1 MGDIL
6 KLEVKMIKL
15 FTLDDISAFS
25 SDTVYKI
32 GLAAEPF
39 GLSDENIQSFPSR
52 EALCNEVL
60 VAAQNGDY
68 VIVAAECKDYNSFKR
83 NLISRL
89 LLEEYESDEIK
100 DLIALHAGEDLA
112 DIDLTGHS
120 LVPRGSV
127 YHFTADGLYCGF
139 TADVL
144 HGKLTCLPLDF
155 LRIDVALTSLVEDV
169 LEPLDA
175 LSKGERPPIRM
186 PEADIHS
193 HVEGM
198 VEGLASANLRLALAT
213 SEATMWV
220 YNLYDEVPDL
230 TDRIS
235 FVEVIDEDES
245 DEEATAETESVKIIR
260 HAREAM
266 TNSGSDMGGAV
277 SEIYSTENED
287 GKTVYFAYVAIV
299 DKGTAKAKKITTTNP
314 EDLAVILPHALSVL
328 SSLVKAKAEKSLQAL
343 ADMKNMWEEDDE
355 TPKSMPT
362 SVNEK
367 DKPLSK
373 NMLIAAICGLA
384 VAVLLPVI
392 LVVSLVSKP
401 EPTTTTLP
409 PVPSTSTT
417 APTQPSTNNIFDATA
432 NQGGVIN
439 QGVTEPV
446 APDVSVTDTSAPSS
460 STSGDFTF
468 YVFGF
473 GHGVGMSQTG
483 ANYLAGLGWS
493 WADILAHYYYDAEGK
508 TYIVTGEKYP
518 DKITYEGKQYS
529 AREYLARALEAEMPA
544 SSNLEALK
552 AQVVA
557 LYTFA
562 RYYNAEAVADRSPIF
577 KAKLTKSSHAFLAES
592 KTPSPNTYAAVDA
605 IIAIGP
611 YIENNGTTALTPYHA
626 MSAGKTTSYY
636 NCWGKDSGTS
646 VPYLN
651 GARTSI
657 GDYYD
662 QNFKSTVS
670 ISSSELRALASEQGI
685 ELSGDPATWLSIIS
699 HDAAVRED
707 IGYVSSIK
715 VGNKVMTGNDFRIKL
730 LGGRIRSHCFAIT
743 YTPTA

>member
-1 MGDIL
+1 
-6 KLEVKMIKL
+6 MIKL

-39 GLSDENIQSFPSR
+39 GLRDENIQSFSSR
-52 EALCNEVL
+52 EELCNEAL
-60 VAAQNGDY
+60 IAAQNGDY
-68 VIVAAECKDYNSFKR
+68 IIVAAECKGYNGFKR
-83 NLISRL
+83 DLISRL

-100 DLIALHAGEDLA
+100 DLISLHAGEDVA

-127 YHFTADGLYCGF
+127 YHFTSDGLYCGF

-144 HGKLTCLPLDF
+144 HGKLTLLPLDF

-175 LSKGERPPIRM
+175 LSRGERPPIRM
-186 PEADIHS
+186 PQADILS
-193 HVEGM
+193 HVEKM
-198 VEGLASANLRLALAT
+198 VEGLTDADLRLALAT

-220 YNLYDEVPDL
+220 YNLYDSVPEL

-235 FVEVIDEDES
+235 FVEVIDDDEAEDAET
-245 DEEATAETESVKIIR
+245 TAETESVKIIR

-266 TNSGSDMGGAV
+266 TNSGADMGGAV
-277 SEIYSTENED
+277 SEIYSMENED
-287 GKTVYFAYVAIV
+287 GKTVYFAYAAIV
-299 DKGTAKAKKITTTNP
+299 DKGTAKAKKINTTNP
-314 EDLAVILPHALSVL
+314 EDLAAILPHALSVL
-328 SSLVKAKAEKSLQAL
+328 SSLVKAKAEKKLEDLSN
-343 ADMKNMWEEDDE
+343 MKKMWEDE
-355 TPKSMPT
+355 AEVPKSMPT
-362 SVNEK
+362 SALAK

-384 VAVLLPVI
+384 VAVILPII

-401 EPTTTTLP
+401 EPTTLP
-409 PVPSTSTT
+409 PVTTT
-417 APTQPSTNNIFDATA
+417 ASTAPSQSSTNNVFDGTA
-432 NQGGVIN
+432 STQGGLIN
-439 QGVTEPV
+439 AGVTEPV

-518 DKITYEGKQYS
+518 EKITYEGKQYS

-562 RYYNAEAVADRSPIF
+562 RYYNAEAIADRSPIF
-577 KAKLTKSSHAFLAES
+577 KAKLTKSSHAFLAEG

-646 VPYLN
+646 VTYLN

-662 QNFKSTVS
+662 QNFKSTVT
-670 ISSSELRALASEQGI
+670 ISSAELRALASEQGI

>member
-1 MGDIL
+1 
-6 KLEVKMIKL
+6 MIKL

-39 GLSDENIQSFPSR
+39 GLRDENIQSFSSR
-52 EALCNEVL
+52 DALCDEVL

-68 VIVAAECKDYNSFKR
+68 VIVAAERGSYNNFKR
-83 NLISRL
+83 ELISRL

-100 DLIALHAGEDLA
+100 DLITLHAGEDIA

-120 LVPRGSV
+120 LVPCGSV
-127 YHFTADGLYCGF
+127 YHFTSDGLYCGF

-155 LRIDVALTSLVEDV
+155 LRIDTALTSLVEDV

-175 LSKGERPPIRM
+175 LSRGERPPIRM
-186 PEADIHS
+186 PQADILS
-193 HVEGM
+193 HVEAM
-198 VEGLASANLRLALAT
+198 VEGLTEADLRLALAT
-213 SEATMWV
+213 GEATMWV
-220 YNLYDEVPDL
+220 YNLYDKVPEL

-235 FVEVIDEDES
+235 FVEVIDEDEGE
-245 DEEATAETESVKIIR
+245 DEATAGSESVKIIR

-266 TNSGSDMGGAV
+266 ANSGADMGGAV

-287 GKTVYFAYVAIV
+287 GKTVYFAYAAIV
-299 DKGTAKAKKITTTNP
+299 DRGTAKAKKINTTNP

-328 SSLVKAKAEKSLQAL
+328 SALVKAKSEKAVK
-343 ADMKNMWEEDDE
+343 AINDMKQMWEDEDE
-355 TPKSMPT
+355 LPKSMPT
-362 SVNEK
+362 STLPKE
-367 DKPLSK
+367 KPLSK

-384 VAVLLPVI
+384 IAVILPVI

-401 EPTTTTLP
+401 EPTTLP
-409 PVPSTSTT
+409 PVTT
-417 APTQPSTNNIFDATA
+417 TTTQPSQTTTGNDVFSPS
-432 NQGGVIN
+432 NQGTVTPV
-439 QGVTEPV
+439 VTEPV
-446 APDVSVTDTSAPSS
+446 APDVSVTETSAPSS

-518 DKITYEGKQYS
+518 DKITYEGKQY
-529 AREYLARALEAEMPA
+529 ATREYLARALEAEMPA

-562 RYYNAEAVADRSPIF
+562 RYYNAEAVAERSPIF

-592 KTPSPNTYAAVDA
+592 KTPNPNTYAAVDA

-662 QNFKSTVS
+662 QNFKSTVT
-670 ISSSELRALASEQGI
+670 ISSAELRALAAEQGI
-685 ELSGDPATWLSIIS
+685 ELSGDPASWLSIIS

>member
-1 MGDIL
+1 
-6 KLEVKMIKL
+6 MIKL

-25 SDTVYKI
+25 SDAVYKI

-39 GLSDENIQSFPSR
+39 GLYDENIASCPSR
-52 EALCNEVL
+52 DALCDEAL
-60 VAAQNGDY
+60 VAVQNGDH
-68 VIVAAECKDYNSFKR
+68 VIVACECKEYNAFKR
-83 NLISRL
+83 ELISRL

-100 DLIALHAGEDLA
+100 DLISLHAGEDIA

-139 TADVL
+139 TADAL
-144 HGKLTCLPLDF
+144 YGKLTCLPLDF
-155 LRIDVALTSLVEDV
+155 LRIDTALSSLVEDV
-169 LEPLDA
+169 LEPIDA
-175 LSKGERPPIRM
+175 ISKGERPPIRM
-186 PEADIHS
+186 PQADIQT
-193 HVEGM
+193 HVESI
-198 VEGLASANLRLALAT
+198 VDSLSQANLTLALAT
-213 SEATMWV
+213 GEATMWV
-220 YNLYDEVPDL
+220 YNLYDSVPEL
-230 TDRIS
+230 TDRIN
-235 FVEVIDEDES
+235 FVEVIDEDE
-245 DEEATAETESVKIIR
+245 DEEEATAETESVKIIR

-266 TNSGSDMGGAV
+266 TNSGTDIGGAV
-277 SEIYSTENED
+277 SEIYSTENEQ
-287 GKTVYFAYVAIV
+287 GKTVYFAYTAVV

-328 SSLVKAKAEKSLQAL
+328 STLIKAKSEKAL
-343 ADMKNMWEEDDE
+343 ATLSAARKLYEDDDDKAE
-355 TPKSMPT
+355 AKAAAPST
-362 SVNEK
+362 EK

-373 NMLIAAICGLA
+373 NMMIAAICALA
-384 VAVLLPVI
+384 FAVIVPLI
-392 LVVSLVSKP
+392 LVMNLVNKP

-409 PVPSTSTT
+409 QISSTT
-417 APTQPSTNNIFDATA
+417 TAAPTETTTNSIFNPSGNA
-432 NQGGVIN
+432 
-439 QGVTEPV
+439 VTPAVSEPV
-446 APDVSVTDTSAPSS
+446 APDVSATETVPPAS

-468 YVFGF
+468 YVFGY

-529 AREYLARALEAEMPA
+529 TREYLARALEAEMPA

-562 RYYNAEAVADRSPIF
+562 RYYNVEAVADRSPIF
-577 KAKLTKSSHAFLAES
+577 TAKLTKSSHAFLAES
-592 KTPSPNTYAAVDA
+592 KVPNPNTYAAVDA

-611 YIENNGTTALTPYHA
+611 YIENNGVTALTPYHA

-646 VPYLN
+646 VTYLG

-662 QNFKSTVS
+662 KDFKSTVT
-670 ISSSELRALASEQGI
+670 ISSSELRALAAEQGI
-685 ELSGDPATWLSIIS
+685 ELSGDPAGWISIIS

-730 LGGRIRSHCFAIT
+730 LGGRIRSHCFAMT
-743 YTPTA
+743 YAPSA

>member
-1 MGDIL
+1 
-6 KLEVKMIKL
+6 MIRL

-32 GLAAEPF
+32 GLAAETF
-39 GLSDENIQSFPSR
+39 GLRDENIVSFPSR
-52 EALCNEVL
+52 DELCNEAL
-60 VAAQNGDY
+60 IATQNGDY
-68 VIVAAECKDYNSFKR
+68 VIVACECKEYNSFKR
-83 NLISRL
+83 ELISRL

-100 DLIALHAGEDLA
+100 DLIALHAGEDIS

-127 YHFTADGLYCGF
+127 YHFTSDGLYCGF

-144 HGKLTCLPLDF
+144 HGKITCLPLDF
-155 LRIDVALTSLVEDV
+155 LRIDEALTSLVEDV

-175 LSKGERPPIRM
+175 ISKGERPPIRM
-186 PEADIHS
+186 PEADILTHA
-193 HVEGM
+193 ENM
-198 VEGLASANLRLALAT
+198 VESLSSANLRLALAT

-220 YNLYDEVPDL
+220 YNLYDKVPDL

-235 FVEVIDEDES
+235 FVEVVDEDEEAVQ
-245 DEEATAETESVKIIR
+245 EEATAETESVKIIR

-266 TNSGSDMGGAV
+266 SNSGADMGGAV
-277 SEIYSTENED
+277 SEIYSTENEI
-287 GKTVYFAYVAIV
+287 GKTVYFAYAAIV

-314 EDLAVILPHALSVL
+314 EDLSVILPHALSVL
-328 SSLVKAKAEKSLQAL
+328 SSLIKAKADKSVAAL
-343 ADMKNMWEEDDE
+343 AAAKKLYEDDIHSS
-355 TPKSMPT
+355 PAMPT
-362 SVNEK
+362 PPAK

-373 NMLIAAICGLA
+373 NMLIAAVCALA
-384 VAVLLPVI
+384 VAVILPII

-409 PVPSTSTT
+409 PITSSSTT
-417 APTQPSTNNIFDATA
+417 APSETTTGNNVFTPSSAP
-432 NQGGVIN
+432 QGTVN
-439 QGVTEPV
+439 SGVTEPV
-446 APDVSVTDTSAPSS
+446 APDISVTDTSAPSS

-468 YVFGF
+468 YVFGY

-518 DKITYEGKQYS
+518 DKITYEGKKYS

-562 RYYNAEAVADRSPIF
+562 RYYNAEAVAERNPIF
-577 KAKLTKSSHAFLAES
+577 TAKLTKSSHAFLASS

-611 YIENNGTTALTPYHA
+611 YIESNGVTALTPYHA

-662 QNFKSTVS
+662 KDFKSTVT

-685 ELSGDPATWLSIIS
+685 ELSGDPATWISIIS

-707 IGYVSSIK
+707 IGYVSSIN
-715 VGNKVMTGNDFRIKL
+715 VGGKVMTGNDFRIKL
-730 LGGRIRSHCFAIT
+730 LGGRIRSHCFAMT

>member
-1 MGDIL
+1 M
-6 KLEVKMIKL
+6 KKMW
-15 FTLDDISAFS
+15 
-25 SDTVYKI
+25 
-32 GLAAEPF
+32 
-39 GLSDENIQSFPSR
+39 
-52 EALCNEVL
+52 
-60 VAAQNGDY
+60 
-68 VIVAAECKDYNSFKR
+68 
-83 NLISRL
+83 
-89 LLEEYESDEIK
+89 
-100 DLIALHAGEDLA
+100 
-112 DIDLTGHS
+112 
-120 LVPRGSV
+120 
-127 YHFTADGLYCGF
+127 
-139 TADVL
+139 
-144 HGKLTCLPLDF
+144 
-155 LRIDVALTSLVEDV
+155 
-169 LEPLDA
+169 
-175 LSKGERPPIRM
+175 
-186 PEADIHS
+186 
-193 HVEGM
+193 EG
-198 VEGLASANLRLALAT
+198 
-213 SEATMWV
+213 
-220 YNLYDEVPDL
+220 
-230 TDRIS
+230 
-235 FVEVIDEDES
+235 
-245 DEEATAETESVKIIR
+245 DEE
-260 HAREAM
+260 
-266 TNSGSDMGGAV
+266 
-277 SEIYSTENED
+277 
-287 GKTVYFAYVAIV
+287 
-299 DKGTAKAKKITTTNP
+299 
-314 EDLAVILPHALSVL
+314 L
-328 SSLVKAKAEKSLQAL
+328 
-343 ADMKNMWEEDDE
+343 
-355 TPKSMPT
+355 PKSMPT
-362 SVNEK
+362 STIEK
-367 DKPLSK
+367 EKPLSK

-384 VAVLLPVI
+384 VAVILPII

-401 EPTTTTLP
+401 EPETTLP
-409 PVPSTSTT
+409 PITSTQ
-417 APTQPSTNNIFDATA
+417 APATTTTQPTTNSIFDANTNPGA
-432 NQGGVIN
+432 VPNG
-439 QGVTEPV
+439 GVTEPV
-446 APDVSVTDTSAPSS
+446 APDVSVVETSAPSS

-468 YVFGF
+468 YVFGY

-518 DKITYEGKQYS
+518 DKITYEGKQYET
-529 AREYLARALEAEMPA
+529 REYLARALEAEMPA

-562 RYYNAEAVADRSPIF
+562 RYYNAEAIADRSPIF
-577 KAKLTKSSHAFLAES
+577 KAKLTKSSHAFLAEG

-646 VPYLN
+646 VTYLN

-662 QNFKSTVS
+662 QNFKSTVT